1 MHPAHLLSIKQRVLT
16 SEFTT
21 AKAVT
26 DRMRRVDDPA
36 RLVAL
41 LDKLNA

>member
-1 MHPAHLLSIKQRVLT
+1 VLT
-16 SEFTT
+16 TEATT
-21 AKAVT
+21 AKAFA
-26 DRMRRVDDPA
+26 DRMRRVDDPG